1 MFHRINILSY
11 VVILLDDNCK
21 SSFLSNLNPAK
32 YKIIQN
38 IIGIKFN
45 TIIHVIY
52 LTILISTPFEDI
64 FLYPVVLYNINGNIT
79 EVR

>member
-11 VVILLDDNCK
+11 VIILLDDNCK
-21 SSFLSNLNPAK
+21 SSFLSNLNPDK

-38 IIGIKFN
+38 IMGIKFN
-45 TIIHVIY
+45 TTIHVIY
-52 LTILISTPFEDI
+52 LTILISAPFEDI